1 MSNNNFSGLSPR
13 RAPPFSLARSILHL
27 KGLAAAAVPKPT
39 VAQYAQYFRYLE
51 VGVCANSSGPY
62 GEALRP
68 PGMVVYRN
76 FPEKRDLMG
85 EQRVR
90 KPL

>member
-1 MSNNNFSGLSPR
+1 MQGTPECHHQIADAL
-13 RAPPFSLARSILHL
+13 L
-27 KGLAAAAVPKPT
+27 GLAAAAVRKPT

-51 VGVCANSSGPY
+51 AGVCANSSGPY

-76 FPEKRDLMG
+76 FPKKRDLMG